1 MGDKNKATASNGQ
14 HDQWKFHGHRPRW
27 AVLPAYPAVPALV
40 GISNLYHF
48 IFHIKHIQRTM
59 LVADSASITLIPI
72 NHWWHDITPPSLF
85 GYIRSHRILYDIHH
99 MSQKNKTSHESGQGI
114 MDLSCQASS
123 VEIFLVGGR
132 LLLPRTETPGDPS
145 SIQV

>member
-1 MGDKNKATASNGQ
+1 MASNAQ

-40 GISNLYHF
+40 RISNLYHF

-72 NHWWHDITPPSLF
+72 NHRWHDTFLPYLF
-85 GYIRSHRILYDIHH
+85 VYIRFHRILYDIQHRFW
-99 MSQKNKTSHESGQGI
+99 KNKTSHDSGQGI
-114 MDLSCQASS
+114 MDLPCQASS
-123 VEIFLVGGR
+123 VVIFLVGGR
-132 LLLPRTETPGDPS
+132 LLLPRTEARGDPS